1 MRYENLLQLNGR
13 LCTNRRGTIF
23 WTEQMLSIMRRYYS
37 TCTDREVAGMLGL
50 TTTTIR
56 KKARL
61 MRLKKS
67 DAYLKGLRSKAG
79 KVGVII
85 RELKKKKRNKNVD
98 NL

>member
-13 LCTNRRGTIF
+13 LCTNKRGTIF

-50 TTTTIR
+50 TTTTVR
-56 KKARL
+56 KKAQL

-67 DAYLKGLRSKAG
+67 EAYLKGLRSKAG

-85 RELKKKKRNKNVD
+85 RELKKKKNGNKKTKD
-98 NL
+98 

>member
-23 WTEQMLSIMRRYYS
+23 WTEQMLSIMRRYFPI
-37 TCTDREVAGMLGL
+37 CTDREVSGLLGL

-56 KKARL
+56 KKAQL
-61 MRLKKS
+61 MRLKKN
-67 DAYLKGLRSKAG
+67 AEYLKGQRAKAG

-85 RELKKKKRNKNVD
+85 RELKKKKKRKDENRV
-98 NL
+98 